1 MSNLLAKI
9 KSNFSLDFKKYN
21 IPLNYALCQKSVTQE
36 FSTAVW
42 AKRMKNDSVCCKW
55 TTSQCL
61 ESCFCRDSGV
71 FACVSELRGQGNVGF
86 DIFCNC
92 SMLTYARY
100 SSGMQW
106 SINSDE
112 NLVSKRSRQ
121 HVKLQA
127 LWVYFQFLVIMS
139 RIKIALPTFCPPR
152 RNPKQRY
159 VTRFSITSGSEVETM
174 THPLGSFWQWRIAKS
189 DT

>member
-1 MSNLLAKI
+1 MSKI
-9 KSNFSLDFKKYN
+9 SDPGILNCSLGQENEKWFSVLQVNHFAMSGVMF
-21 IPLNYALCQKSVTQE
+21 LQ
-36 FSTAVW
+36 
-42 AKRMKNDSVCCKW
+42 
-55 TTSQCL
+55 
-61 ESCFCRDSGV
+61 RDSGV